1 MSSVGTFLSSPRLNQ
16 GASTQPPDSAALGSA
31 TTAGFPATPVTS
43 GGINRRSR
51 WTAREMY
58 LWCRFQ
64 RMTRT
69 NQEVLS
75 TVGLA
80 CFLDDRS
87 LHGPCTRMTVCTWL
101 KKRADFLHLPFAG
114 YEPKPSL
121 AWVRGAVM
129 ERRRRQHHET
139 ADQRLDRLIE
149 MERRSKLEVP
159 QVPEVRRLKV
169 TEGNVAASTPEPR
182 RDEGRGQG
190 GTEGPQGHVTSLQL
204 DAEPLGPDGLLA
216 PLFHESGQDEAQTVF
231 RRRLD
236 EDDDIRPAV
245 AAERGL
251 HGGPSAAGAGL
262 ELARN
267 LSSDAGREQG
277 FVHRDGTSLLVASTG
292 LFGQERGGAGVIAVP
307 PGVNAFWS
315 AGVQRAAVLEQV
327 ADVARPESLPPLA
340 GAPVTF
346 GPAGYGVAGHGH
358 SGASPGQAARGSAGL
373 EQALWRRSST
383 WRPCAGLWCWS
394 STWRPWAGPWCR
406 SSTWGS

>member
-1 MSSVGTFLSSPRLNQ
+1 MAQEKGRL
-16 GASTQPPDSAALGSA
+16 
-31 TTAGFPATPVTS
+31 
-43 GGINRRSR
+43 
-51 WTAREMY
+51 
-58 LWCRFQ
+58 
-64 RMTRT
+64 
-69 NQEVLS
+69 
-75 TVGLA
+75 
-80 CFLDDRS
+80 
-87 LHGPCTRMTVCTWL
+87 
-101 KKRADFLHLPFAG
+101 LHLPFAG

-121 AWVRGAVM
+121 AWVRGVPSTVM
-129 ERRRRQHHET
+129 DRRRRQPQET

-149 MERRSKLEVP
+149 MEKKSKLEVP

-169 TEGNVAASTPEPR
+169 TEGDVAASTPGPR
-182 RDEGRGQG
+182 QDERRGEG
-190 GTEGPQGHVTSLQL
+190 GTEGPQGQVTLLQL

-292 LFGQERGGAGVIAVP
+292 LFGQERGGAGVMAVP

-340 GAPVTF
+340 GAPVMF
-346 GPAGYGVAGHGH
+346 GPAGCGVAGHGH
-358 SGASPGQAARGSAGL
+358 SGASPGQAACGSAGL
-373 EQALWRRSST
+373 EQALGAGALHGGPVQACGAGALHGGPGHYMGVLG
-383 WRPCAGLWCWS
+383 RPKG
-394 STWRPWAGPWCR
+394 R
-406 SSTWGS
+406 